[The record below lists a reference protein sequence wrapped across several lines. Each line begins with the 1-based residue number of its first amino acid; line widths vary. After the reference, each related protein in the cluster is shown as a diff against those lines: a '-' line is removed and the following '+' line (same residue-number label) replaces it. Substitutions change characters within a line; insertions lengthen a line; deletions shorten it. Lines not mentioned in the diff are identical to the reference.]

1 MTVRRWLDATDKSY
15 FLRINISIFEKQI
28 FKWDPLSEKHDSKKL
43 WCYTFWPNCK
53 GLHDFGPYSW
63 GAIFLDGT
71 NILHYFWRNIY
82 ISRAKHIDLRKVYVY
97 VCLCLAINISYLW
110 PHGLFIYIA
119 ILWCKFFLLLINA
132 FSTKG
137 VIKQLQPVWIPLLS
151 DRKMAMNSGQAS
163 KAVISIPVNVSRAA
177 MKHRERARL
186 KRSLRFF
193 AFVFACLMSIE
204 VWSHVS

>member
-119 ILWCKFFLLLINA
+119 IRWCKFFLLLINA

-137 VIKQLQPVWIPLLS
+137 VIKQLQPLSESLCCPTARWPWTVARPRRLSSRYQSTFLGLPWSTEKEQGWKGHLDFLPLYLL
-151 DRKMAMNSGQAS
+151 AWC
-163 KAVISIPVNVSRAA
+163 P
-177 MKHRERARL
+177 
-186 KRSLRFF
+186 
-193 AFVFACLMSIE
+193 
-204 VWSHVS
+204 